1 MGDLIIERKKEN
13 IVELRTVIVT
23 KPKRNID
30 IQVLLSSDIAE
41 EEFLSTNL
49 FFHCFFRFLNIFGP
63 L

>member
-1 MGDLIIERKKEN
+1 MKERKKEN

-30 IQVLLSSDIAE
+30 IQVLLSSDIVE

-49 FFHCFFRFLNIFGP
+49 FFHCFSGFLNIFGP